1 MNPAVGEAGLL
12 GWEAYHQKRTPRKLL
27 QSWLSARLS
36 LKPPYPPVEPLMR
49 RRAWA
54 EALTDRIAG
63 EAYQVL
69 DPAERQELV
78 ELMETASRMLQDT
91 PVAVS

>member
-1 MNPAVGEAGLL
+1 
-12 GWEAYHQKRTPRKLL
+12 
-27 QSWLSARLS
+27 
-36 LKPPYPPVEPLMR
+36 MR

-63 EAYQVL
+63 EAYRVL

-78 ELMETASRMLQDT
+78 ELMEEASELLHET
-91 PVAVS
+91 PVGVS